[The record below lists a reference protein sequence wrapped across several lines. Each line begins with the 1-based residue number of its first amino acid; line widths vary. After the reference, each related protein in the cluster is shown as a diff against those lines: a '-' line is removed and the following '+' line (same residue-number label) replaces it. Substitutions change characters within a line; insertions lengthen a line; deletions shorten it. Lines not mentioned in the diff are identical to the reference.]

1 MKKLLT
7 FALTFAYLAA
17 ALTVFAL
24 ADVSGVGM
32 FMALGGAVLIA
43 VLGIAFI
50 IVALAL
56 IIRELLRRR
65 RNKKWCSLSPAR

>member
-65 RNKKWCSLSPAR
+65 RNKK

>member
-32 FMALGGAVLIA
+32 FMGLGGAVLIA

-65 RNKKWCSLSPAR
+65 RNKK